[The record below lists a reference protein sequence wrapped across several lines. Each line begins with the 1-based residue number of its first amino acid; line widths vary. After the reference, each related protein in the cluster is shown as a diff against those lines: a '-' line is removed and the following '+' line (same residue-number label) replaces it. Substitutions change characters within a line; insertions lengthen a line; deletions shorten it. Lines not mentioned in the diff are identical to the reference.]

1 MPESYD
7 DDSADWLVG
16 DDQSVFE
23 FPDDTVNL
31 SKFTRLDLRT
41 RSRSILGK

>member
-7 DDSADWLVG
+7 DDS